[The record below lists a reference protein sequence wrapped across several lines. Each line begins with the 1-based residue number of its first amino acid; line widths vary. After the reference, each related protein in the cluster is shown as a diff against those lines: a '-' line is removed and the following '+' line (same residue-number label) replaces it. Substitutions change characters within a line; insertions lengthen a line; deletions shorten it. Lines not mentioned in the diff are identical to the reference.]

1 MGFSTRSR
9 VDAERYVAA
18 ETQKVQQQQQQ
29 QVDAEKA
36 VTDQRLQKFWG
47 GDVAT
52 IKQYLSARAAID
64 KFSGLSLVADRKAHV
79 DGAVCDTVLN
89 KLFVELEAEGVSLSE
104 DAKER
109 LACYGVCHAQV
120 FADMTSIDNW
130 RRAFNR
136 LQELR
141 AFAESDVVAVEK
153 SAFPQAKKPETLADV
168 YRQLDEVSTQSREGT
183 KAAKKLATL
192 GLILEA
198 QPIYRAFKT
207 HIEHVFGRIITSQEA
222 DQCVDYLRRNNLR
235 LDDPKSWDV
244 VRVKVLKCVTQQEI
258 DSMQMDVDADTLSSR
273 DFVKKYGLRSGSSTL
288 GY

>member
-36 VTDQRLQKFWG
+36 VTDLRLQKFWG

-109 LACYGVCHAQV
+109 LACYGVC
-120 FADMTSIDNW
+120 
-130 RRAFNR
+130 
-136 LQELR
+136 
-141 AFAESDVVAVEK
+141 
-153 SAFPQAKKPETLADV
+153 
-168 YRQLDEVSTQSREGT
+168 
-183 KAAKKLATL
+183 
-192 GLILEA
+192 
-198 QPIYRAFKT
+198 
-207 HIEHVFGRIITSQEA
+207 
-222 DQCVDYLRRNNLR
+222 
-235 LDDPKSWDV
+235 
-244 VRVKVLKCVTQQEI
+244 
-258 DSMQMDVDADTLSSR
+258 
-273 DFVKKYGLRSGSSTL
+273 
-288 GY
+288 

>member
-9 VDAERYVAA
+9 VDAERYAAA
-18 ETQKVQQQQQQ
+18 ETQKVKQQQ

-52 IKQYLSARAAID
+52 IKQYLSAPAAID

-89 KLFVELEAEGVSLSE
+89 KLFVELEAEGTTLTE
-104 DAKER
+104 TAKER
-109 LACYGVCHAQV
+109 LACYGVCHAQI
-120 FADMTSIDNW
+120 FADMTNIDNW

-141 AFAESDVVAVEK
+141 AFAAGDVLTVAK
-153 SAFPQAKKPETLADV
+153 PAAPQAKKPETLNDV
-168 YRQLDEVSTQSREGT
+168 YTQLDQVSTQSREGD
-183 KAAKKLATL
+183 KRAKRLATE

-198 QPIYRAFKT
+198 QPVYRRFKA
-207 HIEHVFGRIITSQEA
+207 HIEHVFLRIITAQEA
-222 DQCVDYLRRNNLR
+222 DQCIDYIRRNNLR
-235 LDDPKSWDV
+235 LDDPKSWDK
-244 VRVKVLKCVTQQEI
+244 VRVKVLKCVTQEEI

-273 DFVKKYGLRSGSSTL
+273 DFVKKYGLRQGSATL